1 MRSFLAGVSFEL
13 DASDLESKVNYAYN
27 VLSEKNFRRVM
38 LRTFN
43 EVGKRGK
50 KIIGDDSEEYYH
62 GGKHWIYSGI
72 KSAQIGFG
80 GGADVTCKIP
90 LKSVKGSIGG
100 TFGAGMSKGWVKV
113 KMPNARA
120 SAKGRVNAKGR
131 VTAHIV
137 KGGTSILPA
146 KLPNQGGN
154 PPFMMNGLAMTRR
167 TDKRY
172 PIVKVKGLAIPQMPL
187 NRASDDVQNDLL
199 ALAGKRLE
207 HNLWNMFGL

>member
-1 MRSFLAGVSFEL
+1 MRSFLAGVSWEL
-13 DASDLESKVNYAYN
+13 DTSDLESKVNYAYN
-27 VLSEKNFRRVM
+27 VLSEKNFRRVI

-50 KIIGDDSEEYYH
+50 KIIGDDSAEYYH

-72 KSAQIGFG
+72 KSAQVGFG

-100 TFGAGMSKGWVKV
+100 TFSAGMAKGAVKV
-113 KMPNARA
+113 KGQN
-120 SAKGRVNAKGR
+120 KRVNAKGR
-131 VTAHIV
+131 VVAHIV

-154 PPFMMNGLAMTRR
+154 PPFMMNGRLAMTRR

-172 PIVKVKGLAIPQMPL
+172 PIVKVKGLAVPQMPL

-207 HNLWNMFGL
+207 HNLWDMFGM